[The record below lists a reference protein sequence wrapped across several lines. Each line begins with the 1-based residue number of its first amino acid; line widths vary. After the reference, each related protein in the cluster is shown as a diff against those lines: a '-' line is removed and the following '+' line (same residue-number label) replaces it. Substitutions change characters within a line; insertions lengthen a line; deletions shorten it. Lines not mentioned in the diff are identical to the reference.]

1 VEPTRRDKW
10 GNILAPVS
18 VKGIVIEGGDLWLR
32 RNEFGKWELPGGRP
46 EDEEQ
51 PEETVVR
58 EINEEL
64 GLEVTVDRLVDV
76 YLWSKDFGTNPN
88 IWIITFL
95 CAIERRSGDLELEGE
110 GGAAEYTKVSFD
122 AALHLPDLPDVY
134 KRALQKASIAIRQ

>member
-1 VEPTRRDKW
+1 MEPTRRDKW

-64 GLEVTVDRLVDV
+64 GLEVTVDGLVDV

-95 CAIERRSGDLELEGE
+95 CTIERRSGDLELEGE
-110 GGAAEYTKVSFD
+110 GGTAEYIKIPFD
-122 AALHLPDLPDVY
+122 AAQRLPDLPDIY